1 MQGVLRP
8 LRSFGSFVVKIES
21 TVKINMD
28 INFSQRPFY
37 VKTMCVLVSLITF
50 GYLLIIAKE
59 ILSPLIFSCLFSI
72 LLLPLAAFIENK
84 LRLPRSAASML
95 SVILMLSAISLV
107 LYVIG
112 AQLSKLAGD
121 WPQFKEQLSL
131 TGNNLQNWID
141 SRFNIN
147 AARQLNYVHSATTRV
162 LASGTSVFG
171 ATVLSLS
178 SILLFLVFTF
188 IYTFFFLLYRS
199 LIMKFL
205 VSVFLE
211 ENKELVHD
219 IIEQV
224 QYIIRKYIIG
234 LLIQMAVIAAIVSI
248 VFWALGIKYAFLLG
262 LITGI
267 LNVIPY
273 IGIFTALVLSTLIT
287 FATATIL
294 SKVLLV
300 IIALVVVHLLDSNI
314 LLPLVVGSKVRINAL
329 ITVLGVIIGEMLW
342 GISGMFLSI
351 PVIAV
356 LKIIFDRIESMKPW
370 GIILGDEEKKQNRL
384 AKRLTVTR
392 GTEKV
397 IKV

>member
-1 MQGVLRP
+1 
-8 LRSFGSFVVKIES
+8 
-21 TVKINMD
+21 MD
-28 INFSQRPFY
+28 LNYSQRPFY
-37 VKTMCVLVSLITF
+37 VKMMCVLVSLIAF
-50 GYLLIIAKE
+50 GYLVIIAKE

-72 LLLPLAAFIENK
+72 LLLPLAAFLENK

-95 SVILMLSAISLV
+95 SVILMLGAIGLV

-112 AQLSKLAGD
+112 AQLSKLAAD
-121 WPQFKEQLSL
+121 WPQFKEQLTL
-131 TGNNLQNWID
+131 TGGNLQSWID
-141 SRFNIN
+141 TRFNID
-147 AARQLNYVHSATTRV
+147 AARQLNYVHSATTKAM
-162 LASGTSVFG
+162 ASGTMVVG

-188 IYTFFFLLYRS
+188 IYTFFFLLYRA

-211 ENKELVHD
+211 ENKMLVHD

-234 LLIQMAVIAAIVSI
+234 LLIQMGVIALAVSI
-248 VFWALGIKYAFLLG
+248 IFWALGIRYAFLLG
-262 LITGI
+262 LITGV

-273 IGIFTALVLSTLIT
+273 IGIFVALVLSTLIT
-287 FATATIL
+287 FATATLL

-300 IIALVVVHLLDSNI
+300 IVALVVVHLLDSNI
-314 LLPLVVGSKVRINAL
+314 LLPIVVGSKVRINAL
-329 ITVLGVIIGEMLW
+329 ITVLGVIIGEMIW

-356 LKIIFDRIESMKPW
+356 LKIIFDRVESMKPW
-370 GIILGDEEKKQNRL
+370 GIILGDEEQKQNRL
-384 AKRLTVTR
+384 AKRLKVSQ
-392 GTEKV
+392 GNEKV
-397 IKV
+397 LKV

>member
-1 MQGVLRP
+1 
-8 LRSFGSFVVKIES
+8 
-21 TVKINMD
+21 MD
-28 INFSQRPFY
+28 LNYSQRPFY
-37 VKTMCVLVSLITF
+37 VKMMCVLVSLIAF
-50 GYLLIIAKE
+50 GYLVIIAKE

-72 LLLPLAAFIENK
+72 LLLPLAAFLENK

-95 SVILMLSAISLV
+95 SVILMLGAIGLV

-112 AQLSKLAGD
+112 AQLSKLAAD
-121 WPQFKEQLSL
+121 WPQFKEQLTL
-131 TGNNLQNWID
+131 TGGNLQRWID
-141 SRFNIN
+141 TRFNID
-147 AARQLNYVHSATTRV
+147 AARQLNYVHSATTKAM
-162 LASGTSVFG
+162 ASGTMVVG

-188 IYTFFFLLYRS
+188 IYTFFFLLYRA

-211 ENKELVHD
+211 ENKMLVHD

-234 LLIQMAVIAAIVSI
+234 LLIQMGVIALAVSI
-248 VFWALGIKYAFLLG
+248 IFWALGIKYAFLLG
-262 LITGI
+262 LITGV

-273 IGIFTALVLSTLIT
+273 IGIFVALVLSTLIT
-287 FATATIL
+287 FATATLL

-300 IIALVVVHLLDSNI
+300 IVALVVVHLLDSNI
-314 LLPLVVGSKVRINAL
+314 LLPIVVGSKVRINAL
-329 ITVLGVIIGEMLW
+329 ITVLGVIIGEMIW

-356 LKIIFDRIESMKPW
+356 LKIIFDRVESMKPW
-370 GIILGDEEKKQNRL
+370 GIILGDEEQKQNRL
-384 AKRLTVTR
+384 AKRL
-392 GTEKV
+392 KV
-397 IKV
+397 SQGNGKVLKV

>member
-1 MQGVLRP
+1 
-8 LRSFGSFVVKIES
+8 
-21 TVKINMD
+21 MD
-28 INFSQRPFY
+28 LNYSQRPFY
-37 VKTMCVLVSLITF
+37 VKMMCVLVSLIAF
-50 GYLLIIAKE
+50 GYLVIIAKE

-72 LLLPLAAFIENK
+72 LLLPLAAFLENK

-95 SVILMLSAISLV
+95 SVILMLGAIGLV

-112 AQLSKLAGD
+112 AQLSKLAAD
-121 WPQFKEQLSL
+121 WPQFKEQLTL
-131 TGNNLQNWID
+131 TGGNLQRWID
-141 SRFNIN
+141 TRFNID
-147 AARQLNYVHSATTRV
+147 AARQLNYVHSATTKAM
-162 LASGTSVFG
+162 ASGTMVVG

-188 IYTFFFLLYRS
+188 IYTFFFLLYRA

-211 ENKELVHD
+211 ENKMLVHD

-234 LLIQMAVIAAIVSI
+234 LLIQMGVIALAVSI
-248 VFWALGIKYAFLLG
+248 IFWALGIKYAFLLG
-262 LITGI
+262 LITGV

-273 IGIFTALVLSTLIT
+273 IGIFVALVLSTLIT
-287 FATATIL
+287 FATATLL

-300 IIALVVVHLLDSNI
+300 IVALVVVHLLDSNI
-314 LLPLVVGSKVRINAL
+314 LLPIVVGSKVRINAL
-329 ITVLGVIIGEMLW
+329 ITVLGVIIGEMIW

-356 LKIIFDRIESMKPW
+356 LKIIFDRVESMKPW
-370 GIILGDEEKKQNRL
+370 GIILGDEEQKQNRL
-384 AKRLTVTR
+384 AKRLKVSQ
-392 GTEKV
+392 GNEKV
-397 IKV
+397 LKV

>member
-1 MQGVLRP
+1 
-8 LRSFGSFVVKIES
+8 
-21 TVKINMD
+21 MD
-28 INFSQRPFY
+28 LNFSQRPFY
-37 VKTMCVLVSLITF
+37 VKTMCVLVSLIAF
-50 GYLLIIAKE
+50 GYLVITAKE
-59 ILSPLIFSCLFSI
+59 ILSPLVFSCLFSI

-84 LRLPRSAASML
+84 TKLPRSAASML
-95 SVILMLSAISLV
+95 SVILMLGAITLV

-121 WPQFKEQLSL
+121 WPQFKEQLIL
-131 TGNNLQNWID
+131 TGNNLQIWID
-141 SRFNIN
+141 SRFNID
-147 AARQLNYVHSATTRV
+147 AARQLNYVHSATTKA
-162 LASGTSVFG
+162 LASGTTVVG

-211 ENKELVHD
+211 ENKVLVHD

-234 LLIQMAVIAAIVSI
+234 LLIQMAVIAVAVSI
-248 VFWALGIKYAFLLG
+248 VFWLLGIKYAFLLG

-273 IGIFTALVLSTLIT
+273 IGIFVALVLSTLIT
-287 FATATIL
+287 FATATVL

-300 IIALVVVHLLDSNI
+300 IVALVVIHLMDSNI

-356 LKIIFDRIESMKPW
+356 LKIIFDRVESMKPW

-384 AKRLTVTR
+384 AKKLTV
-392 GTEKV
+392 KQV
-397 IKV
+397 SN

>member
-1 MQGVLRP
+1 M
-8 LRSFGSFVVKIES
+8 
-21 TVKINMD
+21 
-28 INFSQRPFY
+28 
-37 VKTMCVLVSLITF
+37 MCVLVSLIAF
-50 GYLLIIAKE
+50 GYLVIIAKE

-72 LLLPLAAFIENK
+72 LLLPLAAFLENK

-95 SVILMLSAISLV
+95 SVILMLGAIGLV

-112 AQLSKLAGD
+112 AQLSKLAAD
-121 WPQFKEQLSL
+121 WPQFKEQLTL
-131 TGNNLQNWID
+131 TGGNLQRWID
-141 SRFNIN
+141 TRFNID
-147 AARQLNYVHSATTRV
+147 AARQLNYVHSATTKAM
-162 LASGTSVFG
+162 ASGTMVVG

-188 IYTFFFLLYRS
+188 IYTFFFLLYRA

-211 ENKELVHD
+211 ENKMLVHD

-234 LLIQMAVIAAIVSI
+234 LLIQMGVIALAVSI
-248 VFWALGIKYAFLLG
+248 IFWALGIKYAFLLG
-262 LITGI
+262 LITGV

-273 IGIFTALVLSTLIT
+273 IGIFVALVLSTLIT
-287 FATATIL
+287 FATATVL

-314 LLPLVVGSKVRINAL
+314 LLPIVVGSKVRINAL
-329 ITVLGVIIGEMLW
+329 ITVLGVIIGEMIW

-356 LKIIFDRIESMKPW
+356 LKIIFDRVESMKPW
-370 GIILGDEEKKQNRL
+370 GIILGDEEQKQNRL
-384 AKRLTVTR
+384 AKRL
-392 GTEKV
+392 KV
-397 IKV
+397 SQGDGKVLKV

>member
-1 MQGVLRP
+1 
-8 LRSFGSFVVKIES
+8 
-21 TVKINMD
+21 MD
-28 INFSQRPFY
+28 LNFSQRPFY
-37 VKTMCVLVSLITF
+37 VKMMCVLVSLIAF
-50 GYLLIIAKE
+50 GYLVIIAKE

-72 LLLPLAAFIENK
+72 LLLPLAAFLENK

-95 SVILMLSAISLV
+95 SVILMLGAIGLV

-112 AQLSKLAGD
+112 AQLSKLAAD
-121 WPQFKEQLSL
+121 WPQFKEQLTL
-131 TGNNLQNWID
+131 TGGNLQRWID
-141 SRFNIN
+141 TRFNID
-147 AARQLNYVHSATTRV
+147 AARQLNYVHSATTKAM
-162 LASGTSVFG
+162 ASGTMVVG

-188 IYTFFFLLYRS
+188 IYTFFFLLYRA

-211 ENKELVHD
+211 ENKMLVHD

-234 LLIQMAVIAAIVSI
+234 LLIQMGVIALAVSI
-248 VFWALGIKYAFLLG
+248 IFWALGIKYAFLLG
-262 LITGI
+262 LITGV

-273 IGIFTALVLSTLIT
+273 IGIFVALVLSTLIT
-287 FATATIL
+287 FATATLL

-300 IIALVVVHLLDSNI
+300 IVALVVVHLLDSNI
-314 LLPLVVGSKVRINAL
+314 LLPIVVGSKVRINAL
-329 ITVLGVIIGEMLW
+329 ITVLGVIIGEMIW

-356 LKIIFDRIESMKPW
+356 LKIIFDRVESMKPW
-370 GIILGDEEKKQNRL
+370 GIILGDEEQKQNRL
-384 AKRLTVTR
+384 AKRL
-392 GTEKV
+392 KV
-397 IKV
+397 SQGDGKVLKV

>member
-1 MQGVLRP
+1 
-8 LRSFGSFVVKIES
+8 
-21 TVKINMD
+21 MD
-28 INFSQRPFY
+28 LNFSQRPFY
-37 VKTMCVLVSLITF
+37 VKTMCVLVSLIAF
-50 GYLLIIAKE
+50 GYLVIIAKD

-72 LLLPLAAFIENK
+72 LLLPLAAFLENK

-95 SVILMLSAISLV
+95 AVILMLSAVGLV

-112 AQLSKLAGD
+112 AQVSKLAAD
-121 WPQFKEQLSL
+121 WPQFKAQLTL
-131 TGNNLQNWID
+131 TGGDLQRWID
-141 SRFNIN
+141 TRFNID
-147 AARQLNYVHSATTRV
+147 AAKQLNYVHSATTKA
-162 LASGTSVFG
+162 LASSSMVVG

-188 IYTFFFLLYRS
+188 IYTFFFLLYRT
-199 LIMKFL
+199 LIMRFL

-211 ENKELVHD
+211 ENKTLVHD

-234 LLIQMAVIAAIVSI
+234 LLIQMGVVALAVSI

-262 LITGI
+262 LITGV

-273 IGIFTALVLSTLIT
+273 IGIFVALVLSTLIT
-287 FATATIL
+287 FATATVL

-300 IIALVVVHLLDSNI
+300 IIALIVIHLLDSNV
-314 LLPLVVGSKVRINAL
+314 LLPIVVGSKVRINAL
-329 ITVLGVIIGEMLW
+329 ITVLGVIMGEMIW

-356 LKIIFDRIESMKPW
+356 LKIIFDRVESMKPW
-370 GIILGDEEKKQNRL
+370 GIILGDEEQKQNRL
-384 AKRLTVTR
+384 AKRLKVSHD
-392 GTEKV
+392 GEKTL
-397 IKV
+397 KL